1 MSPSINSKLRSL
13 TLADQAM
20 GLNMSP
26 KVADMASLQHAVPTQ
41 SPIQRDVPKTLPKTL
56 PKILPDTLPAVAPAQ
71 LPQHAAVQAR
81 QQSMEDPVVQD
92 FKGIAFSATM
102 LWGVAQVLPV
112 SMQERRDALIEIQTR
127 HNATCACCQ
136 KNTSNIVAGQGN
148 PMAELFLIAEAPT
161 ENEEL
166 AGQPFAGKPGDKL
179 NEMLNAMGLNRER
192 IFMSHILKSRPPND
206 RPPTRSEVEQCGP
219 YLLEEILVVRP
230 KVIVSFGGPASKLI
244 LAVDEGITLL
254 RGKWGEWAPPKIA
267 NVPPIWVMPTFHPA
281 YLIRNYT
288 QETRSQVWSDLQLAM
303 SKLTPPNKM

>member
-41 SPIQRDVPKTLPKTL
+41 SPIQRDLPK
-56 PKILPDTLPAVAPAQ
+56 TLPAVAPAQ

-136 KNTSNIVAGQGN
+136 KNASNIVAGQGN

-166 AGQPFAGKPGDKL
+166 AGQPFAGKPGD
-179 NEMLNAMGLNRER
+179 AQRHGLKPRTYFHVAHFE
-192 IFMSHILKSRPPND
+192 KSS
-206 RPPTRSEVEQCGP
+206 T
-219 YLLEEILVVRP
+219 
-230 KVIVSFGGPASKLI
+230 K
-244 LAVDEGITLL
+244 
-254 RGKWGEWAPPKIA
+254 
-267 NVPPIWVMPTFHPA
+267 
-281 YLIRNYT
+281 
-288 QETRSQVWSDLQLAM
+288 
-303 SKLTPPNKM
+303 